1 VEAGRRQRRSHHGW
15 RWVVGGARHG
25 AWDRVLQWG
34 FAG

>member
-25 AWDRVLQWG
+25 A
-34 FAG
+34 